1 MPGPSDFAFTSSSS
15 SSSSPSSFFASS
27 SENPAHPRYRDR
39 TSHPSSCDAP
49 GPSRL
54 RPVDMSFGQAS
65 SYDDQDS
72 DEMSREGDEHA
83 ALRTNVDEFPMVAT
97 ISESHDVGLTP
108 GNDVGSSDAGISAF
122 TAVSQYPN
130 AFDNDSNALAVSEV
144 VNAVIGREEYL
155 RGEGRPVRAA
165 SVGRSSSPPADLYMS
180 DSETTDVLGHQGGV
194 PIGPYMTGGRMAMDS
209 ILANDPALEHHFS
222 AIPEESD
229 EDDVGDLIMDYESPM
244 PRDGFSVSDHEEDP
258 DDTQKFYLDH
268 DDDYYE
274 EHIDRPRTREAT
286 VQLADVDF
294 NDFYRAFDYDPL
306 PMVMEAA
313 PTGNHGD
320 HNNFPGGDAIG
331 DVPGIDAHLPAS
343 VIHGTTHER
352 NLNIDQFINQWLLES
367 TTRSTPSLPLI
378 SRLLPPYPI
387 SRILGWTP
395 PEKIIRPNN
404 YSRDFYDIQ
413 QIPWWETLR
422 VKRSDAR
429 ELRDLWYTSYH
440 NVDYPHHQMDG
451 KLPQE
456 EFYFREK
463 SMHTRHRASI
473 EHFQLRNLMSVPAYN
488 TVHFSHESK
497 VYSWVPAHDDLSCL
511 IDLSKPPI
519 NSGFRGPVKI
529 STMKSAHNV
538 CIAGGFTGEYALR
551 PEGKEGATVE
561 GYVTTNANGIT
572 NHIDIVPSRTSHA
585 PMAIFASND
594 QHLRVLDCETNTF
607 LADHELSR
615 AINCTATS
623 PDGRLRVVIGD
634 SPDAWVVE
642 ADTGRPVQPLRG
654 HRDFG
659 FACAWSPDMR
669 HIATSNQDKTVII
682 WDARTW
688 RILQTI
694 ESDVAGYRSV
704 RFSPVGG
711 GPRTL
716 LLAEPAD
723 RIAIVNAQT
732 YQTRQ
737 VHDFFGEIG
746 GADFSPDGST
756 IWVANTDE
764 HFGGFMEFD
773 RRQWGQPY
781 GPRGLPNEWIREADL
796 DEDERCVL
804 SERERQMR
812 FWWNLS
818 DEEHESLL
826 L

>member
-1 MPGPSDFAFTSSSS
+1 MPGPSDFAFTAS
-15 SSSSPSSFFASS
+15 SSSSPSSFFTSP
-27 SENPAHPRYRDR
+27 SEHPTHPRYRNR
-39 TSHPSSCDAP
+39 TSHASSCDAP

-83 ALRTNVDEFPMVAT
+83 ALRTDVDEFPIVAT

-108 GNDVGSSDAGISAF
+108 TNDMGSSDAGISAF

-130 AFDNDSNALAVSEV
+130 AFDNDTNALAVTEV

-155 RGEGRPVRAA
+155 RGEGRHVRAA
-165 SVGRSSSPPADLYMS
+165 SVGRSPSPPADLYMS

-194 PIGPYMTGGRMAMDS
+194 PIGPYMAGGRMTMDS

-222 AIPEESD
+222 TIPEESD

-244 PRDGFSVSDHEEDP
+244 PRDGFSVSDHEDDP
-258 DDTQKFYLDH
+258 DDTQKFYVDH

-274 EHIDRPRTREAT
+274 EHIERPRTREAT
-286 VQLADVDF
+286 AQLTDVDF

-306 PMVMEAA
+306 LVMEAA

-320 HNNFPGGDAIG
+320 HTNFPEGEATGGL
-331 DVPGIDAHLPAS
+331 PGIDLGHLPAS

-352 NLNIDQFINQWLLES
+352 NFNIDQFINQWLLES
-367 TTRSTPSLPLI
+367 TRHSPPTLPLI

-404 YSRDFYDIQ
+404 YNRDFYDIQ
-413 QIPWWETLR
+413 QIPWWEALR
-422 VKRSDAR
+422 IKRSDAR

-440 NVDYPHHQMDG
+440 NVDYPHHQLDG

-463 SMHTRHRASI
+463 SMHTKHRASI
-473 EHFQLRNLMSVPAYN
+473 EHFQLRNLISVPAYN

-529 STMKSAHNV
+529 STMKSAHNI

-551 PEGKEGATVE
+551 PAGKEGAKVE
-561 GYVTTNANGIT
+561 GFVTTNANGIT

-585 PMAIFASND
+585 PMGIFASND

-607 LADHELSR
+607 IADHELSR

-781 GPRGLPNEWIREADL
+781 GPRGFPTSGYGRRTSTRTNGVCSA
-796 DEDERCVL
+796 
-804 SERERQMR
+804 SG
-812 FWWNLS
+812 S
-818 DEEHESLL
+818 DR
-826 L
+826 